1 MHTKFETITNDGY
14 SIVDNLSGELHEF
27 KQVKKVSYDD
37 FVLLFLS
44 SIPEIY
50 KLRGSEIKVL
60 MACLKYSTFNPKG
73 SAEGNFVYNDL
84 DFKDSIRKDGLNL
97 PDTTIDSYISRL
109 TSKGFL
115 IRRCKGKYLLNPRYF
130 FKGTHSDAAKMS
142 LTIEVEPQLPKK

>member
-1 MHTKFETITNDGY
+1 
-14 SIVDNLSGELHEF
+14 
-27 KQVKKVSYDD
+27 
-37 FVLLFLS
+37 
-44 SIPEIY
+44 
-50 KLRGSEIKVL
+50 

-115 IRRCKGKYLLNPRYF
+115 IRRCKGKYLLNPRHF